1 MNAITRITA
10 SADIDLTA
18 IIRRDGIAKIED
30 YLTHFSV
37 VLKDGRLGIGKSVGE
52 ALAKAKAPDADNVRR
67 LAA

>member
-1 MNAITRITA
+1 MNALTA

-18 IIRRDGIAKIED
+18 IMQREGIDKIER
-30 YLTHFSV
+30 YPGRYSV
-37 VLKDGRLGIGKSVGE
+37 VLNDGRLGIGKTVGE